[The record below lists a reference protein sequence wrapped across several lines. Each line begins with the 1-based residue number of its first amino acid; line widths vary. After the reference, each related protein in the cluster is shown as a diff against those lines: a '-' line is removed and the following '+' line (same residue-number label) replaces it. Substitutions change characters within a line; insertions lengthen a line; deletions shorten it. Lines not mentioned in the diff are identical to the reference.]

1 MHHVRESGGDRPKP
15 GCFARRGVGPHNAA
29 DLAAIV
35 VEYHEVVILAKP
47 SWFERQH
54 GASIAA
60 NARVGRLDHIY
71 RDKGTVWLVSFRRGD

>member
-1 MHHVRESGGDRPKP
+1 MRP
-15 GCFARRGVGPHNAA
+15 HDAA

-35 VEYHEVVILAKP
+35 VEHHEVVVLAQPGGLK
-47 SWFERQH
+47 RQH

-71 RDKGTVWLVSFRRGD
+71 RDKGALWLVSFRRGD